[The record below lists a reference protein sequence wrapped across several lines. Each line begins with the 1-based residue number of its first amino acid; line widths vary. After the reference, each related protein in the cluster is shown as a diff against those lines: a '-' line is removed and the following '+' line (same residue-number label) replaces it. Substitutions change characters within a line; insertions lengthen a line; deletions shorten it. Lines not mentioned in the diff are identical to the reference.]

1 MSTSASTTGAT
12 RAFLVEWFDRLAATG
27 FDGGVFL
34 GALSD
39 DLVWTA
45 TGTSP
50 VSGTFRG
57 KQAYVDGVWRPLDQH
72 LQRWPRAEVL
82 RILADGEWATVEFR
96 GVGGLGV
103 NGLDYSLQYCWVLRV
118 VGDEITEV
126 VGYYDQTQV
135 EALFAPPAV

>member
-1 MSTSASTTGAT
+1 MDTTHTTTETT
-12 RAFLVEWFDRLAATG
+12 RAFLVDWFDRLAATG
-27 FDGGVFL
+27 FDGGIFL
-34 GALSD
+34 DALSD

-57 KQAYVDGVWRPLDQH
+57 KQAYVDGVWRPLDRH
-72 LQRWPRAEVL
+72 LQRWPRADVL

-118 VGDEITEV
+118 VDGRITEV
-126 VGYYDQTQV
+126 VGYYDQTKV
-135 EALFAPPAV
+135 EALFAPSTA